1 VGNDKGF
8 RVPIPWLSTR
18 SEVALGGFVRHW
30 MLDVGCWT
38 LTALPV
44 PTVFCRRFPGAAP
57 WYTWCSV
64 RNSLWLGHLRRVFLR
79 KYLLRAHLT
88 WSGCRPAAGHAPKS
102 PSRTCPLGLKRL
114 ILRGRG
120 NLAPNHQVLRN
131 SSTFGSTRSLSS
143 LILISYQRA
152 CRAFHRWQRWWLLV
166 YQLSTLNHQ
175 LVGGHEPFPGSRRL
189 CFSNIKP
196 HFRDKILWTRHMA
209 RFILR
214 P

>member
-1 VGNDKGF
+1 VALGCLSLGY
-8 RVPIPWLSTR
+8 RHALRWLW
-18 SEVALGGFVRHW
+18 VALGGFVRP
-30 MLDVGCWT
+30 LDVGCWT
-38 LTALPV
+38 LTALPA

-57 WYTWCSV
+57 GVPGVVCV
-64 RNSLWLGHLRRVFLR
+64 ILWGYLRRVFLG

-102 PSRTCPLGLKRL
+102 PSRTRPLGLKRL

-120 NLAPNHQVLRN
+120 NLAPNRQVTQELLDLRLHAQPLLPY
-131 SSTFGSTRSLSS
+131 SHHVPASLSR
-143 LILISYQRA
+143 ISPMA
-152 CRAFHRWQRWWLLV
+152 TLWLLV

-175 LVGGHEPFPGSRRL
+175 LVGGDEPFPGSRRL

-196 HFRDKILWTRHMA
+196 YFHDTILWTRHMA